1 MDNKNWKNELTYTLG
16 VQAFIYGF
24 PYIYLPQIRYKWT
37 NLKSDSPHAPHIAV
51 NSFWRASK
59 MITSDY
65 KDGGSPNNDTF
76 YAIGILD
83 LSKGPVI
90 LEHPDM
96 GERYFTFELAD
107 MSSDNF
113 DYIGKRATGSKAG
126 KFLIS
131 YKEWNG
137 EVPEG
142 VRKVAPSPTPW
153 VIIFGRTL
161 VDGPADAE
169 TAYEIST
176 HYKLT
181 PLDYFIQNKTF
192 TADSHDV
199 WQPGDTKKDFIAP
212 WKTMVRAMKENPPPE
227 KDNLLL
233 KWFSLIGIEPGAEFD
248 SLSEDIKAELIRA
261 EKTGMEIL
269 RNAALSGYGNTRHNS
284 WNSPSKYLGRAGA
297 NNEFLLRAAVQCLGG
312 IVANDV
318 QESVYYNT
326 RKDSGENDFTGKNNY
341 ELYFPPGQL
350 PKVNAFWSLTMYG
363 LDFCLVANSINR
375 YSLGDRSPE
384 LKYDSDGGLTIYIQN
399 RSPGK
404 EKESNWLP
412 SPSGDFYIVLR
423 CYLPDSEIYEQ
434 RWFPPAVKKVK

>member
-1 MDNKNWKNELTYTLG
+1 MDNTNWKNEFTYTLG

-37 NLKSDSPHAPHIAV
+37 NIKSESPHAPHIAI

-83 LSKGPVI
+83 LTEGPVI

-96 GERYFTFELAD
+96 GDRYFTFELAD

-126 KFLIS
+126 KFLI
-131 YKEWNG
+131 YHKDWNG
-137 EVPEG
+137 TVPEG
-142 VRKVAPSPTPW
+142 VRKAAPSPTPW

-169 TAYEIST
+169 TAFEIST

-181 PLDYFIQNKTF
+181 PLDYYLRNETF
-192 TADSHDV
+192 TADSHAV
-199 WQPGDTKKDFIAP
+199 WQPGDPKIDFLAP
-212 WKTMVRAMKENPPPE
+212 WKTMIKAMKENPPPE

-233 KWFSLIGIEPGAEFD
+233 KWFSLIGIEPGVDFD
-248 SLSEDIKAELIRA
+248 SLTEDIKAELIRA

-269 RNAALSGYGNTRHNS
+269 RNAALSGYGNTRGNS
-284 WNSPSKYLGRAGA
+284 WNSPSKFLGRAGA

-326 RKDSGENDFTGKNNY
+326 RKDSEEKDFTGKNNY
-341 ELYFPPGQL
+341 EIYFPPGQL

-363 LDFCLVANSINR
+363 LDFCLVDNPVNR
-375 YSLGDRSPE
+375 YSIGDRSSE
-384 LKYDSDGGLTIYIQN
+384 LKYDSDGGLSIYIQKN
-399 RSPGK
+399 SPGK
-404 EKESNWLP
+404 VKESNWLP
-412 SPSGDFYIVLR
+412 SPPEEFYIVLR
-423 CYLPDSEIYEQ
+423 CYLPDPEIYEQ

>member
-1 MDNKNWKNELTYTLG
+1 MNNTNWKNEFTYTLG

-24 PYIYLPQIRYKWT
+24 PYVYLPQIRYKWT
-37 NLKSDSPHAPHIAV
+37 NIKSDSPHAPHIAV

-96 GERYFTFELAD
+96 GDRYFTFELAD

-126 KFLIS
+126 KFLIC
-131 YKEWNG
+131 YKDWNG
-137 EVPEG
+137 TVPKG
-142 VRKVAPSPTPW
+142 IRKVSPSPTPW

-161 VDGPADAE
+161 VDGTTDAN

-181 PLDYFIQNKTF
+181 PLDFYLRNEPF
-192 TADSHDV
+192 TAENHAV
-199 WQPGDTKKDFIAP
+199 WQPEDPKKDFLAP
-212 WKTMVRAMKENPPPE
+212 WKTMLKAMSENPPPE

-233 KWFSLIGIEPGAEFD
+233 KWFSLIGIEPGADLD
-248 SLSEDIKAELIRA
+248 SLAEDIKAELIRA
-261 EKTGMEIL
+261 ERTGMEIL
-269 RNAALSGYGNTRHNS
+269 RNAALSGYGNTRRNC
-284 WNSPSKYLGRAGA
+284 WNSPSKHLGRAGA
-297 NNEFLLRAAVQCLGG
+297 NNDFLLRAAVQCLGG
-312 IVANDV
+312 IVANDAE
-318 QESVYYNT
+318 ESVYYNT
-326 RKDSGENDFTGKNNY
+326 RKDSQENDFTGINNY
-341 ELYFPPGQL
+341 ELYFPTGQL

-363 LDFCLVANSINR
+363 LDFCLVDNPADR

-384 LKYDSDGGLTIYIQN
+384 LKYDSDGGLTIYIQKN
-399 RSPGK
+399 SPGK
-404 EKESNWLP
+404 NKESNWLP
-412 SPSGDFYIVLR
+412 SSSEEFYIVLR
-423 CYLPDSEIYEQ
+423 CYLPDPEIYEQ
-434 RWFPPAVKKVK
+434 RWFPPAVKKVN